1 MKLLEKL
8 EGHNS
13 SQYYQAKLWYDESER
28 TYVVRYTWSSYAR
41 KYTRA
46 KKIADFAA
54 ANFYFTYSAHMCRRH
69 IGLESSPLDSPLLAQ
84 SLPSENMPTPRAVA
98 RNRSNVHT
106 STPAQRNTQRNVI
119 IKLIT
124 KSWKY

>member
-13 SQYYQAKLWYDESER
+13 SQTYQAKLWYDESER
-28 TYVVRYTWSSYAR
+28 TYVVRYTWNSYTR

-106 STPAQRNTQRNVI
+106 STPAQRNAQRNVI
-119 IKLIT
+119 IKLLNYRR
-124 KSWKY
+124 S

>member
-13 SQYYQAKLWYDESER
+13 SQTYTARLWYDESER

-84 SLPSENMPTPRAVA
+84 SLPSENMPTPRAAA
-98 RNRSNVHT
+98 RNCSNVHT
-106 STPAQRNTQRNVI
+106 STHAQRNTQRNVI

>member
-13 SQYYQAKLWYDESER
+13 SQSYTAKLWYDESER
-28 TYVVRYTWSSYAR
+28 TYVVRYTWNNYTR

-46 KKIADFAA
+46 KKIADYAA

-69 IGLESSPLDSPLLAQ
+69 IGLESSPLDSPLLAHR
-84 SLPSENMPTPRAVA
+84 LPSENMPTPRAVA
-98 RNRSNVHT
+98 RNRSNVHP
-106 STPAQRNTQRNVI
+106 SKPAQRNTQRNVI

>member
-13 SQYYQAKLWYDESER
+13 SQTYTAKLWYDECER
-28 TYVVRYTWSSYAR
+28 TYVVRYTWSSYRR
-41 KYTRA
+41 KYTRT
-46 KKIADFAA
+46 KKITDFAA

-69 IGLESSPLDSPLLAQ
+69 IGLESSPLDSPLLAHR
-84 SLPSENMPTPRAVA
+84 LPSENMPTPRAVA

-106 STPAQRNTQRNVI
+106 STPAQRNAQRNVI
-119 IKLIT
+119 IKLIN

>member
-13 SQYYQAKLWYDESER
+13 SQTYTAKLWYDESER

-41 KYTRA
+41 KYTRT

-54 ANFYFTYSAHMCRRH
+54 ANFYLTYSAHMCRRH
-69 IGLESSPLDSPLLAQ
+69 IGLEYSPLDSPLLAQ
-84 SLPSENMPTPRAVA
+84 SLPSENMPTPRAAA
-98 RNRSNVHT
+98 RNNSNVHP
-106 STPAQRNTQRNVI
+106 STPAQRNTHRNVI
-119 IKLIT
+119 IKLLNYN
-124 KSWKY
+124 KL

>member
-28 TYVVRYTWSSYAR
+28 TYVVRYTWCSYTR
-41 KYTRA
+41 KYTRT

-69 IGLESSPLDSPLLAQ
+69 IGLESSPLDSPLLTK
-84 SLPSENMPTPRAVA
+84 SLPSENMPTPRAAA
-98 RNRSNVHT
+98 RNRTKVQT
-106 STPAQRNTQRNVI
+106 STPAQRNPMRNVI
-119 IKLIT
+119 IKLLNYRP
-124 KSWKY
+124 S

>member
-13 SQYYQAKLWYDESER
+13 TQTYTAKLWYDESER

-41 KYTRA
+41 KYTRT

-69 IGLESSPLDSPLLAQ
+69 IGLESSPLDSPSLVN

-98 RNRSNVHT
+98 RNRSNVQI
-106 STPAQRNTQRNVI
+106 SKPAQRNAQRNVI
-119 IKLIT
+119 IKLLNYRP
-124 KSWKY
+124 S

>member
-13 SQYYQAKLWYDESER
+13 SQTYTTKLWYDESER

-41 KYTRA
+41 KYTRT

-69 IGLESSPLDSPLLAQ
+69 IGLESSPLDSPLLAHR
-84 SLPSENMPTPRAVA
+84 LPSENMPTPRAEA
-98 RNRSNVHT
+98 RKNSNVHP

-119 IKLIT
+119 FKLLNYKI
-124 KSWKY
+124 S